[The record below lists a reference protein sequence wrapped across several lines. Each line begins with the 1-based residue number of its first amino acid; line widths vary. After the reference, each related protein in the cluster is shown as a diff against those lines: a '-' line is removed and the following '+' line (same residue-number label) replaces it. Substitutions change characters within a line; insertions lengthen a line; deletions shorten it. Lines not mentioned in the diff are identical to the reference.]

1 MKANLK
7 TLTLIAALSATSH
20 AAIIDVARFKLGETG
35 SLGTNNR
42 PKDSLSTDVFV
53 ADFLS
58 GGTVSTDT
66 AAPGSTE
73 SLIFGPAP
81 SGHYVVGGNGVFGG
95 GSLGA
100 APDNFGIEI
109 FVKATAGQGDNIFL
123 STTGSDLG
131 GGTGLIFELRGGNWG
146 AAVPGND
153 WIGAIAGA
161 GQTASSDWT
170 SLAVIRENGV
180 STLYINAVPQPRT
193 TVAQP
198 TFSSGIHFAV
208 QSGGGQWFR
217 GGMDELHVFT
227 FTPGVDNPASALTAV
242 PEPSVSLLL
251 LGGLAALARRRRS
264 A

>member
-1 MKANLK
+1 MKMNLK
-7 TLTLIAALSATSH
+7 TLALLAALTATSH
-20 AAIIDVARFKLGETG
+20 ATILDIARYRLGEAG

-81 SGHYVVGGNGVFGG
+81 SGHYSVGGNGVFGAS
-95 GSLGA
+95 SLGA
-100 APDNFGIEI
+100 TPDNFGIEM
-109 FVKATAGQGDNIFL
+109 FVKATAGQGDNIFF
-123 STTGSDLG
+123 SATGSDLSG
-131 GGTGLIFELRGGNWG
+131 GAGLIFELRGGNWG

-153 WIGAIAGA
+153 WIGAIAGV
-161 GQTASSDWT
+161 GQTASADWT

-180 STLYINAVPQPRT
+180 STFYINAVPQPRT

-198 TFSSGIHFAV
+198 TFSGGFHLAV

-227 FTPGVDNPASALTAV
+227 FNPATDNAASALTAV
-242 PEPSVSLLL
+242 PEPSASLLL
-251 LGGLAALARRRRS
+251 LGGLVTLARRRRS